1 MQAKSLRI
9 IECDFSTNIFLSIET
24 FSVSFLRLRL
34 SIDFSSL
41 SNEVDALDISYISS
55 FGKPLE
61 DKWSDLSES

>member
-55 FGKPLE
+55 FGKPL
-61 DKWSDLSES
+61 